1 MEWLFR
7 KRMFGMLR
15 HTLFIKWNN
24 KILFYTYHLHQ
35 VEQRNLSDVC
45 KKTWLKSMVQKWEK
59 EEKEWKEW
67 KKRKEKE
74 KKTLFQAKKIFNHS
88 PTGNWTRVFRV
99 TGGNTNH
106 YTTADLMF
114 MEELQQILTC
124 KSHEASARSGSALLV
139 SGAGMVF
146 PEALRRVPV

>member
-15 HTLFIKWNN
+15 HTIFIKWNN

-106 YTTADLMF
+106 YTIEDFVREDKIVCML
-114 MEELQQILTC
+114 
-124 KSHEASARSGSALLV
+124 GLLFLLYEN
-139 SGAGMVF
+139 AF
-146 PEALRRVPV
+146 FLYIYKIFWFLR

>member
-15 HTLFIKWNN
+15 HTIFIKWNN

-45 KKTWLKSMVQKWEK
+45 KKTWLKNMVQKWEK

-74 KKTLFQAKKIFNHS
+74 KKTLFQAKKIFNPCCSWRYVYIKNKKKHHIS
-88 PTGNWTRVFRV
+88 MRKNKKIREIIPLKREKLT
-99 TGGNTNH
+99 
-106 YTTADLMF
+106 
-114 MEELQQILTC
+114 MEI
-124 KSHEASARSGSALLV
+124 AL
-139 SGAGMVF
+139 
-146 PEALRRVPV
+146 EETKN